1 MRLGAGRILAF
12 DFDRTAVRIAKANA
26 RLNKAYGLKFLRA
39 DALTY
44 APDGQFDIVAAN
56 LYSDLFRR
64 AASLLWLAVKPLGNF
79 IVSGLTRDQIES
91 VEETVRELGGHLE
104 VKRARG
110 KWVTLLARKNSLVEN
125 TGSRM

>member
-1 MRLGAGRILAF
+1 
-12 DFDRTAVRIAKANA
+12 
-26 RLNKAYGLKFLRA
+26 
-39 DALTY
+39 
-44 APDGQFDIVAAN
+44 
-56 LYSDLFRR
+56 
-64 AASLLWLAVKPLGNF
+64 LLWLAMKPLGNL

-91 VEETVRELGGHLE
+91 VDETICELGGYVE